1 MDSLS
6 SLASEYERKNEKMS
20 KVLSI
25 IVPVYNMERYLFDCL
40 NSVVLPNKS
49 EMYEVIVV
57 DDGSQDASREV
68 MKEFYDKY
76 PTIFRIVE
84 KDNGGYGSCFNCGIQ
99 LASGKYVCILDAD
112 DYFEISAFQD
122 YLDELEISDADI
134 FLNRCRYFDCSV
146 DMITGYH
153 NPIEKVSG
161 FISVSSDLLKASFIH
176 EMTFR
181 KKLVENVRCPEKT
194 LYSDNLIVIE
204 AMSKASS
211 LYNSNVDLYVYRINR
226 KGQSTDS
233 TVLTSRL
240 GDFEMTLQS
249 IYTQFDDTKKIQTEN
264 FDLCSCKIEGLCVLA
279 LYITCK
285 MGLKKDFYHMYR
297 SLASTYLKWREIE
310 DWGASCHLRFAN
322 LLKRFPFWCS
332 YCVLWI
338 AMHTI
343 KRGWTL
349 QE

>member
-1 MDSLS
+1 
-6 SLASEYERKNEKMS
+6 MS
-20 KVLSI
+20 KILSI
-25 IVPVYNMERYLFDCL
+25 IVPVYNMETYLSDCL
-40 NSVVLPNKS
+40 NSVILPDKS
-49 EMYEVIVV
+49 DIYEVIVV
-57 DDGSQDASREV
+57 DDGSKDSSLEII
-68 MKEFYDKY
+68 KGFYAKY
-76 PTIFRIVE
+76 PSIFRIVKKE
-84 KDNGGYGSCFNCGIQ
+84 NGGYGSCFNCGIQ
-99 LASGKYVCILDAD
+99 LASGKYVCILDSD
-112 DYFEISAFQD
+112 DFFDIRAFRE
-122 YLDELEISDADI
+122 YLGKLETINVDV
-134 FLNRCRYFDCSV
+134 FLNRCLSLDCS
-146 DMITGYH
+146 DNRMIGYH
-153 NPIEKVSG
+153 NPIEDASG
-161 FISVSSDLLKASFIH
+161 FISISSDLLKASFIH

-194 LYSDNLIVIE
+194 LYTDNLIVIE

-343 KRGWTL
+343 KRGWTI

>member
-181 KKLVENVRCPEKT
+181 KKLVENVKCPEKT
-194 LYSDNLIVIE
+194 LYTDNLISIE
-204 AMSKASS
+204 VMSNALSI
-211 LYNSNVDLYVYRINR
+211 YNSNIDLYVYRINR
-226 KGQSTDS
+226 NGQSTDS
-233 TVLTSRL
+233 ATLTSRL
-240 GDFEMTLQS
+240 GDFDRVLQA
-249 IYTQFDDTKKIQTEN
+249 IYIRFDDTRRIRKEN
-264 FDLCSCKIEGLCVLA
+264 FDLCAYKTELLWGLA
-279 LYITCK
+279 LHIACK
-285 MGLKKDFYHMYR
+285 KKLGIDAFRLYKHLV
-297 SLASTYLKWREIE
+297 SAFFEWCENE
-310 DWGASCHLRFAN
+310 DWEVDGHRRFVN
-322 LLKRFPFWCS
+322 LAKRTPFWFS
-332 YCVLWI
+332 YCALWV

-343 KRGWTL
+343 KRGWTI